1 MIATL
6 ARSLG
11 SCRRVTAAP
20 TPLPD
25 ACTCARCGGNPA
37 NTTTHREDAA

>member
-11 SCRRVTAAP
+11 SCRRMTPAP
-20 TPLPD
+20 PPPPD
-25 ACTCARCGGNPA
+25 ACTCARCGGNPT
-37 NTTTHREDAA
+37 NTTTHRKDAA